1 MAEDDDD
8 DRMERQLWFG
18 RAVHVYQIPS
28 RESASRGYR
37 CLHVVWQQICSLK
50 ALSTVF
56 VLTTCLYAPLT
67 QRSGMGAT
75 KGQAPRDLQD
85 PGESLDE
92 IVSVRLCAR
101 VCDVLLMCC

>member
-1 MAEDDDD
+1 
-8 DRMERQLWFG
+8 
-18 RAVHVYQIPS
+18 
-28 RESASRGYR
+28 
-37 CLHVVWQQICSLK
+37 
-50 ALSTVF
+50 
-56 VLTTCLYAPLT
+56 
-67 QRSGMGAT
+67 MGAT